1 MLLQFNVSNFMSIK
15 DEVTLTAFANASKEH
30 ESNLIVRGKDRILP
44 TLALYGANAAGKSN
58 VFKALTRAIMLV
70 RLSSN
75 LQINSLTGFE
85 PFIFDDKSK
94 NEKTRMDF
102 LFYHNGKKF
111 EYGFVADARF
121 IYEEYLYEYKSS
133 KPTMIF
139 ERTNIKDYKFTTAYK
154 DLVQYKDKN
163 TSNKLFMCTATTWNC
178 EATRDAYL
186 WFAESIDTYNKLSF
200 EDTNQL
206 LGYLDQHKDNP
217 ETKEFMLSLLKHA
230 EINIQ
235 DYDFESQVVENAN
248 IPLPPGIQIDKSLL
262 GEMKQFRLETIHQIE
277 SEDGKAHVYRLN
289 FDHESEGTMRL
300 FAYGPIIMDALEKGR
315 TIVIDEIDNSL
326 HTNLS
331 RYLIELFNNPEV
343 NRNGAQLI
351 FNSHDVS
358 LLDLDLFRR
367 DQIYFV
373 EKNNKTGVT
382 DLYSLAD
389 YSPRKNENIQKGYI
403 QGRYGAIPFISGGIE
418 W

>member
-15 DEVTLTAFANASKEH
+15 EEVTLTAFANASKEH
-30 ESNLIVRGKDRILP
+30 EKNLLICGKDRVLP
-44 TLALYGANAAGKSN
+44 TLAIYGANAAGKSN
-58 VFKALTRAIMLV
+58 IFKALARAIMMV
-70 RLSSN
+70 RLSNN
-75 LQINSLTGFE
+75 LQINSPTGFE
-85 PFIFDDKSK
+85 PFLFDDNSR
-94 NEKTRMDF
+94 NGKTKMDF

-111 EYGFVADARF
+111 EYGFTADSKY

-139 ERTNIKDYKFTTAYK
+139 ERSNIKDYKFTSAYK
-154 DLVQYKDKN
+154 ELAQYKGKN
-163 TSNKLFMCTATTWNC
+163 TSNKLFMCTATAWNC
-178 EATRDAYL
+178 EATKDAFL
-186 WFAESIDTYNKLSF
+186 WFSESIDTYNRFSF
-200 EDTNQL
+200 DDTNQL
-206 LGYLDQHKDNP
+206 LSYLDIHQDNSEIKD
-217 ETKEFMLSLLKHA
+217 FMLSLLKHA

-235 DYDFESQVVENAN
+235 DYVFESQILENPT
-248 IPLPPGIQIDKSLL
+248 IQLPPGIQIDKTLFST
-262 GEMKQFRLETIHQIE
+262 MKQFRLETIHQIE
-277 SEDGKAHVYRLN
+277 SDNGNLKSYRLN
-289 FDHESEGTMRL
+289 FDHESDGTMRL
-300 FAYGPIIMDALEKGR
+300 FAYGPIIMDALKKGR

-331 RYLIELFNNPEV
+331 RYLIELFNDPNI

-351 FNSHDVS
+351 FNSHDVN

-373 EKNNKTGVT
+373 EKNNKTGIT